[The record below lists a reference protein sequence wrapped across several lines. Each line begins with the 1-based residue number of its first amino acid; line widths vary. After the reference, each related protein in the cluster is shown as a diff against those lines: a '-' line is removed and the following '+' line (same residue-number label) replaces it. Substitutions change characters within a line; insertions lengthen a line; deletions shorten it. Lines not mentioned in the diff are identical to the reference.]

1 MKNSF
6 FIVLLLV
13 FSACQS
19 TLIKKERYKVSPA
32 TPELG
37 SIGQATSLFYLQND
51 YEVRTLPTLENNIRV
66 AIEILPFTKRLNKL
80 YLSKEKYN
88 QNLSKVTY
96 IDSLPSKPEFVTI
109 QLLDVTGF
117 VNELN
122 ADYNTAVY
130 RLLKDTPSSKVVSSV
145 AISVSN
151 ADIAK
156 IKQAD
161 TYYLTNSQE
170 KKYTL
175 SLYKSGKKI
184 ETIHLNPE
192 TIIAY
197 QLSTF
202 CYATTE
208 RGKWYIADMTE
219 GSNNCKGNTKSKI
232 NERTKSKSL
241 YSM

>member
-6 FIVLLLV
+6 FIVLPLV
-13 FSACQS
+13 FAACQS

-32 TPELG
+32 VTELG
-37 SIGQATSLFYLQND
+37 SIGQATSLFNLQNE

-88 QNLSKVTY
+88 QNLSKLIY
-96 IDSLPSKPEFVTI
+96 IDSLPYKPEFVTI

-122 ADYNTAVY
+122 ANYNTSVL
-130 RLLKDTPSSKVVSSV
+130 RLLKDTPNSKVVSAV

-151 ADIAK
+151 EDIAK
-156 IKQAD
+156 LRQAD
-161 TYYLTNSQE
+161 TYYLTNSLE

-184 ETIHLNPE
+184 ETIHLHPE

-202 CYATTE
+202 CWASTE
-208 RGKWYIADMTE
+208 RGKWYVADIIE
-219 GSNNCKGNTKSKI
+219 GSNNCKGNTTSKI
-232 NERTKSKSL
+232 SEKKKSKSL